1 MSRIVLDAG
10 AFIGIDRGDR
20 AVAAL
25 LRVIW
30 EEGLPVLSS
39 AAVVA
44 QVWRGGSAQ
53 ARLARVLAGVDVRA
67 LNPEDAKRTGILL
80 ARSKTADVVDGHV
93 ALLVGGGDRVLTSD
107 PKDIETL
114 LAAREVSATVIRV

>member
-1 MSRIVLDAG
+1 MSRVVLDAG

-39 AAVVA
+39 AAAVA

-67 LNPEDAKRTGILL
+67 LSPEDAKRTGMLL
-80 ARSKTADVVDGHV
+80 ARSNTADVVDGHM
-93 ALLVGGGDRVLTSD
+93 ALLVGSGDRVLTSD
-107 PKDIETL
+107 PQDIEML
-114 LAAREVSATVIRV
+114 LAARKVSATVIRV

>member
-44 QVWRGGSAQ
+44 QVWRGGSEQ
-53 ARLARVLAGVDVRA
+53 DRLARVLAGVDVRA
-67 LNPEDAKRTGILL
+67 LDPQDARRTGVLL

-107 PKDIETL
+107 PNDIETL

>member
-20 AVAAL
+20 ALAAL

-39 AAVVA
+39 AAAVA

-53 ARLARVLAGVDVRA
+53 ARLARVVAGVDVRA
-67 LNPEDAKRTGILL
+67 LDAEDAKRTGTLL

-93 ALLVGGGDRVLTSD
+93 ALLVRGGDRVLTSD
-107 PKDIETL
+107 PKDIEAL
-114 LAAREVSATVIRV
+114 LAAREVSATVVRV

>member
-1 MSRIVLDAG
+1 MSRVVLDTG

-20 AVAAL
+20 SVAAL
-25 LRVIW
+25 LRVAW
-30 EEGLPVLSS
+30 EEGLPVLTS
-39 AAVVA
+39 AGVLA
-44 QVWRGGSAQ
+44 QVWRGGGAQ

-67 LNPEDAKRTGILL
+67 LDPADARRTGTLL

-107 PKDIETL
+107 PNDIEAL
-114 LAAREVSATVIRV
+114 LAARKVSATVVRV